1 LTEPKYTHS
10 EETLRLQNIASDAVE
25 KYLRACE
32 NRRLELGIIDP
43 IRDEDEYVSNDYFCS
58 AVTYVAEFRNPNDTD
73 SESILLYGRSQGTTW
88 SHSLGMVFEGI
99 VKR

>member
-1 LTEPKYTHS
+1 M
-10 EETLRLQNIASDAVE
+10 RLQHIASDAVE

-32 NRRLELGIIDP
+32 ARRLELGILNPID
-43 IRDEDEYVSNDYFCS
+43 DEDQYVTDDYFCS
-58 AVTYVAEFRNPNDTD
+58 AVTYVAEFRDPTDTD